1 MASGKDTGFK
11 ITPDEI
17 KAIAEQMK
25 SLPHARDAAIT
36 SKRDALVSLA
46 PAIKEMQ
53 DKGYTIAAIAEWLSR
68 HTQVKVSAATLRE
81 AIKPRQ
87 RNVKTPIRQSRSK
100 PKTPLPQPEITL
112 LDTPSPRPT
121 SDAAT
126 LPLDGL

>member
-68 HTQVKVSAATLRE
+68 HTQVKVSAASLRE

-87 RNVKTPIRQSRSK
+87 RNVKSPIRQSISK